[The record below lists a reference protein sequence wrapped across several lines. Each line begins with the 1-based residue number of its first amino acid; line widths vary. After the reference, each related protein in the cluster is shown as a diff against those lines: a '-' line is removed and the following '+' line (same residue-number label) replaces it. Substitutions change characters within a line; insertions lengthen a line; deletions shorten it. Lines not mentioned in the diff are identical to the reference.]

1 MLNYISLFDY
11 YEKEFVSSCVHGPI
25 CRGFVPLLFRKF
37 KAFFGIYWGNKLTV
51 LYRNYN
57 LVSNVFCYSPS
68 FIPSVPTPPFHP
80 LSSLVFSS
88 DSQSFIKIK
97 ITLVT
102 DVSQKKKKNK
112 LKMLPART
120 WMNTQKSRFLEKW
133 CHSPPE
139 LCCNIQD
146 PQLCAILSIL
156 ICFTSLEPRS
166 NRVTVTGI
174 GRGRS
179 G

>member
-1 MLNYISLFDY
+1 
-11 YEKEFVSSCVHGPI
+11 
-25 CRGFVPLLFRKF
+25 
-37 KAFFGIYWGNKLTV
+37 
-51 LYRNYN
+51 
-57 LVSNVFCYSPS
+57 
-68 FIPSVPTPPFHP
+68 
-80 LSSLVFSS
+80 
-88 DSQSFIKIK
+88 
-97 ITLVT
+97 
-102 DVSQKKKKNK
+102 
-112 LKMLPART
+112 MLPART

-166 NRVTVTGI
+166 NRVTVTAI
-174 GRGRS
+174 DRGRS

>member
-1 MLNYISLFDY
+1 MFTTPFVGDLFLSY
-11 YEKEFVSSCVHGPI
+11 FVSLRHFLEFIGE
-25 CRGFVPLLFRKF
+25 
-37 KAFFGIYWGNKLTV
+37 NKLSV

-57 LVSNVFCYSPS
+57 LLSNVFCYSPS

-166 NRVTVTGI
+166 NRVTVTAI

-179 G
+179 GWWIWKRSS

>member
-1 MLNYISLFDY
+1 MFTTPFVGDLFLSY
-11 YEKEFVSSCVHGPI
+11 FVSLRHFLEFIGE
-25 CRGFVPLLFRKF
+25 
-37 KAFFGIYWGNKLTV
+37 NKLTV

-57 LVSNVFCYSPS
+57 LVSNLFCYSPS

-80 LSSLVFSS
+80 LASLVFSS

-146 PQLCAILSIL
+146 LQLCAILSIL

-166 NRVTVTGI
+166 NRVTVTAI
-174 GRGRS
+174 GCGRS

>member
-1 MLNYISLFDY
+1 MFTAPFVGDLFLSY
-11 YEKEFVSSCVHGPI
+11 FVSLRHFLEFIGE
-25 CRGFVPLLFRKF
+25 
-37 KAFFGIYWGNKLTV
+37 NKLTV
-51 LYRNYN
+51 LYRNCN
-57 LVSNVFCYSPS
+57 LVSNVFCNSPS
-68 FIPSVPTPPFHP
+68 FIPSVPTPLFHP
-80 LSSLVFSS
+80 LASLVFSS

-179 G
+179 GWWIWKRSS

>member
-1 MLNYISLFDY
+1 MFTTPFVGDLFLSY
-11 YEKEFVSSCVHGPI
+11 FVSLRHFLEFIGE
-25 CRGFVPLLFRKF
+25 
-37 KAFFGIYWGNKLTV
+37 NKLTV

-57 LVSNVFCYSPS
+57 LVSNLFCYSPS

-80 LSSLVFSS
+80 LASLVFSS

-133 CHSPPE
+133 CYSPPE

-156 ICFTSLEPRS
+156 ICFTSLKPRS
-166 NRVTVTGI
+166 NRVTVTAI

-179 G
+179 GWWIWKRSS

>member
-1 MLNYISLFDY
+1 MFTAPFVGDLFLSY
-11 YEKEFVSSCVHGPI
+11 FVSLRHFLEFIGE
-25 CRGFVPLLFRKF
+25 
-37 KAFFGIYWGNKLTV
+37 NKLTV

-57 LVSNVFCYSPS
+57 FVSNLFCYSPS

-80 LSSLVFSS
+80 LASLVFSS
-88 DSQSFIKIK
+88 NSQSFIKIK

-102 DVSQKKKKNK
+102 DVSQKKKKKK

-166 NRVTVTGI
+166 NRVTVTAI
-174 GRGRS
+174 GCGRS
-179 G
+179 GWWIWKRSS

>member
-1 MLNYISLFDY
+1 MFTTPFVGDLFLSY
-11 YEKEFVSSCVHGPI
+11 FVSLRHFLEFIGE
-25 CRGFVPLLFRKF
+25 
-37 KAFFGIYWGNKLTV
+37 NKLTV

-57 LVSNVFCYSPS
+57 LVSNLFCYSPS

-80 LSSLVFSS
+80 LASLVFSS

-146 PQLCAILSIL
+146 LQLCAILSIL

-166 NRVTVTGI
+166 NRVTVTAI
-174 GRGRS
+174 GCGRS
-179 G
+179 GWWIWKRSS

>member
-1 MLNYISLFDY
+1 MFTTPFVGDLFLSY
-11 YEKEFVSSCVHGPI
+11 FVSLRHFLEFIGE
-25 CRGFVPLLFRKF
+25 
-37 KAFFGIYWGNKLTV
+37 NKLTV

-57 LVSNVFCYSPS
+57 FVSNLFCYSPS

-80 LSSLVFSS
+80 LASLVFSS

-166 NRVTVTGI
+166 NRVTVTAI
-174 GRGRS
+174 GCGRS

>member
-57 LVSNVFCYSPS
+57 LVSHVFCYSPS

-80 LSSLVFSS
+80 LSSLV
-88 DSQSFIKIK
+88 
-97 ITLVT
+97 
-102 DVSQKKKKNK
+102 
-112 LKMLPART
+112 
-120 WMNTQKSRFLEKW
+120 
-133 CHSPPE
+133 SPPE